1 MTKNTTRAIT
11 FLTAAALL
19 ATTGV
24 VSAQPPDVGGRMGPH
39 GAMSA
44 PGWGLLQG
52 PLGDRLD
59 LSDEQRGAIGGIL
72 ERHREAAQPWHDDLR
87 GLGAELETAIEAEP
101 FDEEAVRALA
111 QRMADI
117 RVELAV
123 SRART
128 GQEIRE
134 VLTPDQR
141 ETLGELKAQRREM
154 RAGVRGPGGRGFHR
168 RGPRG

>member
-1 MTKNTTRAIT
+1 MTTNTWKTT
-11 FLTAAALL
+11 TLLTAAVLL
-19 ATTGV
+19 VTAGAV
-24 VSAQPPDVGGRMGPH
+24 WAQPPNVGGRMGPH

-59 LSDEQRGAIGGIL
+59 LSDEQRDAIQGIL
-72 ERHREAAQPWHDDLR
+72 ESHREVAQPWHDDLR
-87 GLGAELETAIEAEP
+87 GLGEELETTIEAEP
-101 FDEEAVRALA
+101 FDEEAVRALV

-128 GQEIRE
+128 GQDIRE
-134 VLTPDQR
+134 ILTPDQR
-141 ETLGELKAQRREM
+141 ETLGELKSQRR
-154 RAGVRGPGGRGFHR
+154 ATRGGFGRGEGRGYHR